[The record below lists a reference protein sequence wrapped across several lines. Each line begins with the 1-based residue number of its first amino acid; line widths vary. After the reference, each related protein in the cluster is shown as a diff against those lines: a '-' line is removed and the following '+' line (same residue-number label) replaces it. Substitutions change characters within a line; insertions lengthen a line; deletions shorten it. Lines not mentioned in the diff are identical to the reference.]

1 MPYKA
6 PSPSN
11 AWTCTLNQS
20 AVSADQS
27 QPFQLTFGD
36 ELVFNLDKIASGFIK
51 KLYGNKTLSSVDAFK
66 EKDGEF
72 YFIEFKNQPQK
83 NIDSNSVRAKAFS
96 SLVVLQFA
104 LHPELSLAEI
114 SEKAHFYVVFQD
126 DPQNY
131 FEKTTQTIAKY
142 AGFSDEPIYFDLRK
156 YYFNNKLYKDIHT
169 VSFSVFESKYIGL
182 IFP

>member
-83 NIDSNSVRAKAFS
+83 ILIQIVCGQKLSPVWWFYNS
-96 SLVVLQFA
+96 
-104 LHPELSLAEI
+104 H
-114 SEKAHFYVVFQD
+114 
-126 DPQNY
+126 
-131 FEKTTQTIAKY
+131 
-142 AGFSDEPIYFDLRK
+142 
-156 YYFNNKLYKDIHT
+156 
-169 VSFSVFESKYIGL
+169 YIL
-182 IFP
+182 N